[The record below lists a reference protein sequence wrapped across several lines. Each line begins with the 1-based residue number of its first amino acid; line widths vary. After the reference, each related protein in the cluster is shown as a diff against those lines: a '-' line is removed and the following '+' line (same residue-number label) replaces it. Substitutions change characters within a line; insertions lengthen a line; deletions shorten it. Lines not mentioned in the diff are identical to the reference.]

1 MPILINQYSFIIVS
15 IASLILIGICIR
27 RIFNPALAIS
37 AMLVAILILSV
48 VFISLRRDE
57 ATVSS
62 LEDFNLALESGPLLI
77 DFYSDY

>member
-1 MPILINQYSFIIVS
+1 MPILINQYSFIIIS
-15 IASLILIGICIR
+15 IVSLILIGIFIWR
-27 RIFNPALAIS
+27 VFNPALAIS
-37 AMLVAILILSV
+37 VMLVAILILSV
-48 VFISLRRDE
+48 IFISLRRGE